1 MIAMQASALALA
13 LEGTLHNFPDQEVNG
28 ICVVDSREVSRDGIF
43 FAIKGDIS
51 DGADFAQDAFA
62 RGASLVVVESVV
74 NGPCIVVSD
83 VVGSLGKLAQHV
95 RNQLSQ
101 MTVIGIT
108 GSQGKTTTKDLLA
121 WVTSLVGET
130 VATYASYNN
139 DIGLPLTI
147 LNCTPSTQF
156 CIVEMGARHQGDI
169 ARLCD
174 IARPDIGVVLKVGT
188 AHLGEFGSQE
198 MIAQTKRELIT
209 SLTKDGVAVLGTY
222 DRFTPHMA
230 DGLAIKVITFG
241 EGHTEDVR
249 ATDSEI
255 REGRAHFDLVTPVGR
270 AAVALRLVGGHQI
283 ANALATAAVATEL
296 GISLD
301 TIAGGLSTAEPHSKW
316 RMQIHEM
323 PDLLL
328 INDAYNANADSM
340 SAALRVLALFAQ
352 ERGGQSWAFLGK
364 MLELG
369 ESSAQEHE
377 KIGTLA
383 RSMGID
389 HLVCVSAPEYAGLI
403 SDSDDMKV
411 HKCLSISEAQLLA
424 EHFSPGDVILVKASR
439 GEKLEVLADAFV
451 KIWDT
456 KLGEQE

>member
-1 MIAMQASALALA
+1 MIAMQATVLAHVLG
-13 LEGTLHNFPDQEVNG
+13 GTLHNFPDREVNG

-43 FAIKGDIS
+43 FAIKGEIS
-51 DGADFAQDAFA
+51 DGADFAQDAYE
-62 RGASLVVVESVV
+62 RGASLVVAEKVV
-74 NGPCIVVSD
+74 DGPCIVVSN
-83 VVGSLGKLAQHV
+83 VVESLGRLAQYV
-95 RNQLSQ
+95 RNQLPHIK
-101 MTVIGIT
+101 VIGIT
-108 GSQGKTTTKDLLA
+108 GSQGKTTAKDLLA
-121 WVTSLVGET
+121 WVTSLAGET

-147 LNCTPSTQF
+147 LNCTPDTQF
-156 CIVEMGARHQGDI
+156 CILEMGARHSGDI

-198 MIAQTKRELIT
+198 IIAQTKQELIA
-209 SLTKDGVAVLGTY
+209 SLNKDGVAVLGSY
-222 DRFTPHMA
+222 DSFSPHMA
-230 DGLAIKVITFG
+230 DGMGIKVITFG
-241 EGHTEDVR
+241 EGPTEDVR
-249 ATDSEI
+249 ATDIEI

-270 AAVALRLVGGHQI
+270 AAVALRIVGGHQI
-283 ANALATAAVATEL
+283 ANALAAAAVATEL

-301 TIAGGLSTAEPHSKW
+301 TIAGGLSTAETQSKW

-323 PDLLL
+323 PELLL
-328 INDAYNANADSM
+328 INDAYNANVDSM

-383 RSMGID
+383 KSMGID
-389 HLVCVSAPEYAGLI
+389 HLVCVSAPEYAALI

-411 HKCLSISEAQLLA
+411 HKCGSISEAQLLA
-424 EHFSPGDVILVKASR
+424 EHFSPGDVVLVKASR
-439 GEKLEVLADAFV
+439 GEKLEALADAFV
-451 KIWDT
+451 NIWDT